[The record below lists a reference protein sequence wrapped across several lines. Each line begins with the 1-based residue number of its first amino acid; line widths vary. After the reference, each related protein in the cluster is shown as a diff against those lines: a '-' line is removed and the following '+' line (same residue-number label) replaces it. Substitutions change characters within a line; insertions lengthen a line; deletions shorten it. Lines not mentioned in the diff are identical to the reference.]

1 MTQAKTQTLDEILA
15 AKAGNEKEE
24 DNGTDSGFLTAIKDA
39 KKRTGKS
46 VYYIGNFPYAFHS
59 PTNVRERLKPNEQG
73 IYEPKDDEEIALLD
87 HQVSKGLI
95 NKLDWIQN
103 NEEKKGIV

>member
-15 AKAGNEKEE
+15 AKADQKPEKEE
-24 DNGTDSGFLTAIKDA
+24 GKEEDGADASFLTAIKDA
-39 KKRTGKS
+39 KKRTGKA

-59 PTNVRERLKPNEQG
+59 PTNIREKIKPNEQG

-95 NKLDWIQN
+95 NKLD
-103 NEEKKGIV
+103 

>member
-15 AKAGNEKEE
+15 AKADQKPEKE
-24 DNGTDSGFLTAIKDA
+24 DA

-46 VYYIGNFPYAFHS
+46 VYYIGNFPYAFQS
-59 PTNVRERLKPNEQG
+59 PTNIREKIKPNEQG

-95 NKLDWIQN
+95 NKRD
-103 NEEKKGIV
+103 

>member
-15 AKAGNEKEE
+15 ANSGNEGEE
-24 DNGTDSGFLTAIKDA
+24 DA
-39 KKRTGKS
+39 KKRTGKA

-59 PTNVRERLKPNEQG
+59 PTNVREKIKPNEQG

-95 NKLDWIQN
+95 NKLD
-103 NEEKKGIV
+103 